1 MDSGGA
7 TGLDVPMNQ
16 QRRGFLKGATAS
28 LVAASLPSSESRAE
42 KTEEIIDIHQHVNFH
57 ARQNSQLIEHQ
68 RIMGVTKSVLLPSG
82 SQLAMKSTDLGRS
95 NGLAARVFGS
105 GAAERLATKF
115 PGEFVWFANEVPDI
129 ENTTKE
135 LEHWLERGAC
145 GIGEQKFALECDS
158 KAMRRLYDVA
168 KDYEVPVLLHFQH
181 GRYNLG
187 FERFYKILEA
197 YSTVNFFGHAQTWW
211 GNVDANHQ
219 QEEMYPKGPVTAGG
233 LTDKYLADYPNMFG
247 DLSAGSGLNAMTR
260 DKEFTAGFFDR
271 HQDKLCFGSDCA
283 DTVGEGEK
291 CSGSRMRDT
300 VRELAPNDEARAKIF
315 SGNAKR
321 LIKGLA

>member
-1 MDSGGA
+1 MDGA
-7 TGLDVPMNQ
+7 MDQP
-16 QRRGFLKGATAS
+16 RRGFLKGATAS
-28 LVAASLPSSESRAE
+28 LVAASLPHREGRAE
-42 KTEEIIDIHQHVNFH
+42 KAEEMIDIHQHVNFH

-82 SQLAMKSTDLGRS
+82 SQLARKSTDLGRS

-105 GAAERLATKF
+105 GAAERLAAKF

-168 KDYEVPVLLHFQH
+168 RDYEVPVLLHFQH

-187 FERFYKILEA
+187 FERFHKILEA
-197 YSTVNFFGHAQTWW
+197 YPTVNFFGHAQTWW
-211 GNVDANHQ
+211 GNIDAKHQ
-219 QEEMYPKGPVTAGG
+219 QKEMYPKGPVTAGG
-233 LTDKYLADYPNMFG
+233 LTDRYLADYPNMFG

-283 DTVGEGEK
+283 DTVGDGEK

-321 LIKGLA
+321 LIKGLT